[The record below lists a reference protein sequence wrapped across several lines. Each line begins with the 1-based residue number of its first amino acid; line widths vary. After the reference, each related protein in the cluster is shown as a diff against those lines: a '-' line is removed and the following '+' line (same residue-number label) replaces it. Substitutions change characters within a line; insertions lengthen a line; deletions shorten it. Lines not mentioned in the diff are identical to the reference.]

1 MKTQNNRPSVQDVK
15 AAAHGNWQNILASL
29 GMEQKL
35 LNGKHQPCPSCG
47 GKDRFRF
54 TDFQGNGGFICNHCT
69 PESGSGFD
77 LIMLYFGCT
86 FSESVA
92 RVANVLGMNNAT
104 HAPLSR
110 AQRQPETTPP
120 PPKDQQAALLRLWQ
134 QSKPLTA
141 NDPAS
146 RYLKYRGLSPNL
158 QTLENIRFAMLEYWA
173 QSIENR
179 PLLLGVL
186 PCMIGAI
193 TTPNGELQGVHL
205 TYLQGNHAN
214 QWRKLNA
221 LHPQTSEPLPA
232 KKMKNRFSGSLKGA
246 AVHLSTPDPQGR
258 LIVAEGIE
266 TALAAR
272 ELFDLPSVAALSCYG
287 LENLAIPDNVTEL
300 FIVADNDPNGAGVK
314 AAEKLALRAVKNGMK
329 AQIWQPEIL
338 GFDALDELNRIKENG
353 SRIEN

>member
-15 AAAHGNWQNILASL
+15 AAAHDRWHGIHASL
-29 GMEQKL
+29 GIDPKL

-47 GKDRFRF
+47 GKDRFRY
-54 TDFQGNGGFICNHCT
+54 TNFQGNGCFICNHCT

-92 RVANVLGMNNAT
+92 RVASVLGMNNAT

-110 AQRQPETTPP
+110 AHRQPETTQT
-120 PPKDQQAALLRLWQ
+120 PKDHQAELLRLWQ
-134 QSKPLTA
+134 QSKPLNG

-146 RYLKYRGLSPNL
+146 RYLKGRGLSPNV
-158 QTLENIRFAMLEYWA
+158 QTLENIRFALLEYWA

-179 PLLLGVL
+179 ALLLGVS

-193 TTPNGELQGVHL
+193 TTPNGELQGLHL

-221 LHPQTSEPLPA
+221 LHPQTNEPLAA

-266 TALAAR
+266 TALAAS
-272 ELFDLPSVAALSCYG
+272 ELFDLPSIAALSCYG
-287 LENLAIPDNVTEL
+287 LENLAIPHRVAEL
-300 FIVADNDPNGAGVK
+300 FIVADNDPNGAGIK
-314 AAEKLALRAVKNGMK
+314 AANKLALRAVKNGMK
-329 AQIWQPEIL
+329 AQIWQPETL
-338 GFDALDELNRIKENG
+338 GFDALDELNRIKHHG

>member
-86 FSESVA
+86 FSESVV
-92 RVANVLGMNNAT
+92 RVANVLGMSNST

-120 PPKDQQAALLRLWQ
+120 PKDHQAELLRLWQ

-141 NDPAS
+141 NDPVS
-146 RYLKYRGLSPNL
+146 CYLKYRGLSPNV
-158 QTLENIRFAMLEYWA
+158 QTLENIRFAMLGYWA

-179 PLLLGVL
+179 PILFGVL

-221 LHPQTSEPLPA
+221 RHPQTNEPLTA
-232 KKMKNRFSGSLKGA
+232 KKMKSRFSGSLKGA
-246 AVHLSTPDPQGR
+246 AVHLSTPDPKGR

-266 TALAAR
+266 TALAVR
-272 ELFDLPSVAALSCYG
+272 ELFDLPSVAALNCYG
-287 LENLAIPDNVTEL
+287 LENLAIPHNVTEL
-300 FIVADNDPNGAGVK
+300 FIVADNDPNGAGIK

-329 AQIWQPEIL
+329 AQIWQPETL

>member
-1 MKTQNNRPSVQDVK
+1 MKTQSNRPSVQDVK
-15 AAAHGNWQNILASL
+15 AAAHDRWHGIHASL
-29 GMEQKL
+29 GIDPKL

-47 GKDRFRF
+47 GKDRFRY

-77 LIMLYFGCT
+77 LIMLVFGCT

-110 AQRQPETTPP
+110 TKRQPETTP

-134 QSKPLTA
+134 QTKPLTA

-146 RYLKYRGLSPNL
+146 LYLQQRGLSPNV
-158 QTLENIRFAMLEYWA
+158 QTLKNIRFAMLEYWA

-214 QWRKLNA
+214 QWHKLNV
-221 LHPQTSEPLPA
+221 LHPQTNEPLPA
-232 KKMKNRFSGSLKGA
+232 KKMKSRFSGSLKGA
-246 AVHLSTPDPQGR
+246 AVHLFAPDPQGR
-258 LIVAEGIE
+258 LVVAEGIE

-272 ELFDLPSVAALSCYG
+272 ELFDLPNVAALSCYG
-287 LENLAIPDNVTEL
+287 LENFTPPQETKEL
-300 FIVADNDPNGAGVK
+300 FIVADNDPNGAGIR
-314 AAEKLALRAVKNGMK
+314 AAEKLALRAVKNGLQ
-329 AQIWQPEIL
+329 ARIWQPETL
-338 GFDALDELNRIKENG
+338 GFDGLDELNRIKQNG
-353 SRIEN
+353 SRIED